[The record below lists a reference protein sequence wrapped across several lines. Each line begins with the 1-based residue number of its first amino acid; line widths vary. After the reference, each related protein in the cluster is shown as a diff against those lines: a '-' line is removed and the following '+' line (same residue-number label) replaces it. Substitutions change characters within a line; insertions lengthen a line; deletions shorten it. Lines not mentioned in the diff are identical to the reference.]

1 MRSRNVFFSW
11 IGVTIVALGWRLWLH
26 LQVELDISRSEAWA
40 QRMGFRPMVIRC
52 DDSVSRL
59 AMGQNVCR
67 VTASDK
73 EQRVFVFRLGCD
85 QTGCT
90 YWSMDRIR

>member
-1 MRSRNVFFSW
+1 M
-11 IGVTIVALGWRLWLH
+11 GVAIVALGWGFWLH

-40 QRMGFRPMVIRC
+40 QRMGFRPTAIRC
-52 DDSVSRL
+52 DDAISRL

-67 VTASDK
+67 VTASD
-73 EQRVFVFRLGCD
+73 EGQRIFVFRLGCD
-85 QTGCT
+85 QTGCV